1 MSRTK
6 LFVIAALMSFALVG
20 IIYMQVNWILHDYE
34 VIQQQFNTR
43 VNEALHNVADRLETK
58 EAYSIISNRLVTI
71 NNDSVFSIFRNKEE
85 LTEFPEEPPEPPSAP
100 QPPSQPRISSPSSP
114 LYPPD
119 YPDPLDDESF
129 DEIKMEV
136 RNVGGRKIIL
146 RHNNNVI
153 TIDESANAIIA
164 QSEKLEQKKLLLQ
177 KQREKIDSK
186 LKKFQS
192 VMNDVAIEFATDDR
206 TLQQRVNQRQLDT
219 LIRHELN
226 NKGINI
232 EYGFGVTDD
241 NFGTLAFANKTND
254 AKTLSRSP
262 HVIDLFPNDVFSR
275 PVYLSVIF
283 PQDVKYFLSGMW
295 PMLLSSSAF
304 SLIIVLGLAYTI
316 HIILRQKKLGEI
328 KNDFI
333 NNMTHEFKTPIATIS
348 LASDAVA
355 NPRIYENN
363 ESLTRYMGIIKEEN
377 ARMHKHVETILQ
389 MALLDK
395 KNFNIKSEKF
405 FINELVA
412 KAIEQIKLQV
422 ENKEGKVEF
431 FPADDVGE
439 ITGDYALL
447 LNAVLN
453 LLDNANKYTPE
464 KPEITVTTLR
474 MLSNVRISVKDNGIG
489 MSKDIQKNI
498 FEKFYRATSGNVHD
512 VKGFGLGLSFVKAIA
527 LAHKGDVKVTDSTPG
542 KGTTI
547 ELIIPISNYV
557 SNS

>member
-355 NPRIYENN
+355 NPRIYENK

>member
-1 MSRTK
+1 MSRTR
-6 LFVIAALMSFALVG
+6 LFVIAALMSVALVG

-34 VIQQQFNTR
+34 VIQEQFNTR
-43 VNEALHNVADRLETK
+43 VNEAMHNVADRLETK

-71 NNDSVFSIFRNKEE
+71 NNDSVFSVFRNKES
-85 LTEFPEEPPEPPSAP
+85 LTEFPAEPPEPPS
-100 QPPSQPRISSPSSP
+100 PPDVPKISSTSSP

-119 YPDPLDDESF
+119 YPDPLDDEGF

-164 QSEKLEQKKLLLQ
+164 QSEKLEQKKQLLQ

-192 VMNDVAIEFATDDR
+192 VMNEVAIEFATDDR
-206 TLQQRVNQRQLDT
+206 TLQQRVNQKQLDS
-219 LIRHELN
+219 LIHHELN

-232 EYGFGVTDD
+232 EYDYGVTDD
-241 NFGTLAFANKTND
+241 NFSTLAFANKSKDTK
-254 AKTLSRSP
+254 ALSQS
-262 HVIDLFPNDVFSR
+262 HHIVDLFPNDVFSQ
-275 PVYLSVIF
+275 PVYLAIVF

-304 SLIIVLGLAYTI
+304 SIIIVLGLAYTI

-355 NPRIYENN
+355 NPKIYENK
-363 ESLTRYMGIIKEEN
+363 ESITRYMGIIKEEN

-395 KNFNIKSEKF
+395 KNFNIKSERIL
-405 FINELVA
+405 INELVT
-412 KAIEQIKLQV
+412 KAVEQIRLQI
-422 ENKEGKVEF
+422 ENKEGRIEF
-431 FPADDVGE
+431 KPADNVGE

-447 LNAVLN
+447 LNSVLN

-464 KPEITVTTLR
+464 KPEIIVTTYL
-474 MLSNVRISVKDNGIG
+474 LLNTVHISVKDNGIG
-489 MSKDIQKNI
+489 MSKEVQKNI

-527 LAHKGDVKVTDSTPG
+527 LAHKGDVRVTESIPG

-547 ELIIPISNYV
+547 ELIIPV
-557 SNS
+557 SHTTSHL

>member
-1 MSRTK
+1 MS
-6 LFVIAALMSFALVG
+6 VALVG

-34 VIQQQFNTR
+34 VIQEQFNTR
-43 VNEALHNVADRLETK
+43 VNEAMINVADRLETK

-71 NNDSVFSIFRNKEE
+71 NNDSVFSVFRNKES
-85 LTEFPEEPPEPPSAP
+85 LTEFPAEPPEPPIPPDAP
-100 QPPSQPRISSPSSP
+100 KISSTSSP

-192 VMNDVAIEFATDDR
+192 VMNEVAIEFATDDR
-206 TLQQRVNQRQLDT
+206 TLQQRVNQKQLDS

-232 EYGFGVTDD
+232 EYDYGVSDD
-241 NFGTLAFANKTND
+241 NFSTLKYANKSKD
-254 AKTLSRSP
+254 AKALSISR
-262 HVIDLFPNDVFSR
+262 HIVDLFPNDVFSQ
-275 PVYLSVIF
+275 PVYLSIVF

-355 NPRIYENN
+355 NPKIYENK
-363 ESLTRYMGIIKEEN
+363 ESVTRYMGIIKEEN

-395 KNFNIKSEKF
+395 KHFNIKSERF
-405 FINELVA
+405 LINELVA
-412 KAIEQIKLQV
+412 KAVEQIRLQI
-422 ENKEGKVEF
+422 ENKEGRIEF
-431 FPADDVGE
+431 IPADNVGE

-447 LNAVLN
+447 LNSVLN

-464 KPEITVTTLR
+464 RPEIIVATHLLLNSVH
-474 MLSNVRISVKDNGIG
+474 ISVKDNGIG
-489 MSKDIQKNI
+489 MSKEVQKNI

-527 LAHKGDVKVTDSTPG
+527 LAHKGDVRVTESSPG
-542 KGTTI
+542 KGTHI
-547 ELIIPISNYV
+547 ELIIPVLNTTSHL
-557 SNS
+557 

>member
-1 MSRTK
+1 MNKNKIIILSACMA
-6 LFVIAALMSFALVG
+6 IALIG
-20 IIYMQVNWILHDYE
+20 IIAMQVNWILHDYE
-34 VIQQQFNTR
+34 VIQEQFNTR
-43 VNEALHNVADRLETK
+43 VNEAMHNVADRLETK

-71 NNDSVFSIFRNKEE
+71 NNDSVFSVFRNKES
-85 LTEFPEEPPEPPSAP
+85 LTEFPAEPPEPPS
-100 QPPSQPRISSPSSP
+100 PPDVPKISSTSSP

-119 YPDPLDDESF
+119 YPDPLDDEGF

-164 QSEKLEQKKLLLQ
+164 QSEKLEQKKQLLQ

-192 VMNDVAIEFATDDR
+192 VMNEVAIEFATDDR
-206 TLQQRVNQRQLDT
+206 TLQQRVNQKQLDS
-219 LIRHELN
+219 LIHHELN

-232 EYGFGVTDD
+232 EYDYGVTDD
-241 NFGTLAFANKTND
+241 NFSTLAFANKSKDTK
-254 AKTLSRSP
+254 ALSQS
-262 HVIDLFPNDVFSR
+262 HHIVDLFPNDVFSQ
-275 PVYLSVIF
+275 PVYLAIVF

-304 SLIIVLGLAYTI
+304 SIIIVLGLAYTI

-355 NPRIYENN
+355 NPKIYENK
-363 ESLTRYMGIIKEEN
+363 ESITRYMGIIKEEN

-395 KNFNIKSEKF
+395 KNFNIKSERIL
-405 FINELVA
+405 INELVT
-412 KAIEQIKLQV
+412 KAVEQIRLQI
-422 ENKEGKVEF
+422 ENKEGRIEF
-431 FPADDVGE
+431 KPADNVGE

-447 LNAVLN
+447 LNSVLN

-464 KPEITVTTLR
+464 KPEIIVTTYL
-474 MLSNVRISVKDNGIG
+474 LLNTVHISVKDNGIG
-489 MSKDIQKNI
+489 MSKEVQKNI

-527 LAHKGDVKVTDSTPG
+527 LAHKGDVRVTESIPG

-547 ELIIPISNYV
+547 ELIIPV
-557 SNS
+557 SHTTSHL

>member
-1 MSRTK
+1 MSRTR
-6 LFVIAALMSFALVG
+6 LFVIAALMSVALVG
-20 IIYMQVNWILHDYE
+20 IIYMQVNWIVHDYE
-34 VIQQQFNTR
+34 VIQEQFNTR

-71 NNDSVFSIFRNKEE
+71 NNDSVFSVFRNKES
-85 LTEFPEEPPEPPSAP
+85 LTEFPEEPPEPPL
-100 QPPSQPRISSPSSP
+100 PPKISSVSSP

-153 TIDESANAIIA
+153 TIDESSNAIIA
-164 QSEKLEQKKLLLQ
+164 QTEKLEQKKLLLQ

-192 VMNDVAIEFATDDR
+192 VMNEVAIEFATDDR
-206 TLQQRVNQRQLDT
+206 TLQQRVNQKQLDS

-232 EYGFGVTDD
+232 EYDYGVSDD
-241 NFGTLAFANKTND
+241 NFSTLAYANRGKD
-254 AKTLSRSP
+254 VKALSQS
-262 HVIDLFPNDVFSR
+262 HHIVDLFPNDVFSQ
-275 PVYLSVIF
+275 PVFLSVIF

-316 HIILRQKKLGEI
+316 HVILRQKKLGEI

-355 NPRIYENN
+355 NPKIYENKD
-363 ESLTRYMGIIKEEN
+363 SVARYMGIIKEEN

-395 KNFNIKSEKF
+395 KNFNIKSERIL
-405 FINELVA
+405 INELVA
-412 KAIEQIKLQV
+412 KAVEQIRLQV
-422 ENKEGKVEF
+422 ENKEGKIEF
-431 FPADDVGE
+431 APADTVGE

-464 KPEITVTTLR
+464 KPEIIVTTQL
-474 MLSNVRISVKDNGIG
+474 LLNAVHISVKDNGIG
-489 MSKDIQKNI
+489 MSKDVQKNI

-527 LAHKGDVKVTDSTPG
+527 LAHKGDVRVTESTPG

-547 ELIIPISNYV
+547 QLIIPVSS
-557 SNS
+557 SNSQS

>member
-1 MSRTK
+1 MSRTR
-6 LFVIAALMSFALVG
+6 LFVIAALMSLALVG

-34 VIQQQFNTR
+34 VIQEQFNTR
-43 VNEALHNVADRLETK
+43 VNEAMHNVADRLETK

-71 NNDSVFSIFRNKEE
+71 NNDSVFSVFRNKES
-85 LTEFPEEPPEPPSAP
+85 LTEFPAEPPEPPS
-100 QPPSQPRISSPSSP
+100 PPDVPKISSTSSP

-119 YPDPLDDESF
+119 YPDPLDDEGF

-164 QSEKLEQKKLLLQ
+164 QSEKLEQKKQLLQ

-192 VMNDVAIEFATDDR
+192 VMNEVAIEFATDDR
-206 TLQQRVNQRQLDT
+206 TLQQRVNQKQLDS
-219 LIRHELN
+219 LIHHELN

-232 EYGFGVTDD
+232 EYDYGVTDD
-241 NFGTLAFANKTND
+241 NFSTLAFANKSKDTK
-254 AKTLSRSP
+254 ALSQS
-262 HVIDLFPNDVFSR
+262 HHIVDLFPNDVFSQ
-275 PVYLSVIF
+275 PVYLAIVF

-304 SLIIVLGLAYTI
+304 SIIIVLGLAYTI

-355 NPRIYENN
+355 NPKIYENK
-363 ESLTRYMGIIKEEN
+363 ESITRYMGIIKEEN

-395 KNFNIKSEKF
+395 KNFNIKSERIL
-405 FINELVA
+405 INELVT
-412 KAIEQIKLQV
+412 KAVEQIRLQI
-422 ENKEGKVEF
+422 ENKEGRIEF
-431 FPADDVGE
+431 KPADNVGE

-447 LNAVLN
+447 LNSVLN

-464 KPEITVTTLR
+464 KPEIIVTTYL
-474 MLSNVRISVKDNGIG
+474 LLNTVHISVKDNGIG
-489 MSKDIQKNI
+489 MSKEVQKNI

-527 LAHKGDVKVTDSTPG
+527 LAHKGDVRVTESIPG

-547 ELIIPISNYV
+547 ELIIPV
-557 SNS
+557 SHTTSHL

>member
-1 MSRTK
+1 MSKTR
-6 LFVIAALMSFALVG
+6 LFVIAALMSVALVG

-34 VIQQQFNTR
+34 VIQEQFNTR
-43 VNEALHNVADRLETK
+43 VNEAMHNVADRLETK

-71 NNDSVFSIFRNKEE
+71 NNDSVFSVFRNKES
-85 LTEFPEEPPEPPSAP
+85 LTEFPAEPPEPPS
-100 QPPSQPRISSPSSP
+100 PPDVPKISSTSSP

-119 YPDPLDDESF
+119 YPDPLDDEGF

-164 QSEKLEQKKLLLQ
+164 QSEKLEQKKQLLQ

-192 VMNDVAIEFATDDR
+192 VMNEVAIEFATDDR
-206 TLQQRVNQRQLDT
+206 TLQQRVNQKQLDS
-219 LIRHELN
+219 LIHHELN

-232 EYGFGVTDD
+232 EYDYGVTDD
-241 NFGTLAFANKTND
+241 NFSTLAFANKSKDTK
-254 AKTLSRSP
+254 ALSQS
-262 HVIDLFPNDVFSR
+262 HHIVDLFPNDVFSQ
-275 PVYLSVIF
+275 PVYLAIVF

-304 SLIIVLGLAYTI
+304 SIIIVLGLAYTI

-355 NPRIYENN
+355 NPKIYENK
-363 ESLTRYMGIIKEEN
+363 ESITRYMGIIKEEN

-395 KNFNIKSEKF
+395 KNFNIKSERIL
-405 FINELVA
+405 INELVT
-412 KAIEQIKLQV
+412 KAVEQIRLQI
-422 ENKEGKVEF
+422 ENKEGRIEF
-431 FPADDVGE
+431 KPADNVGE

-447 LNAVLN
+447 LNSVLN

-464 KPEITVTTLR
+464 KPEIIVTTYL
-474 MLSNVRISVKDNGIG
+474 LLNTVHISVKDNGIG
-489 MSKDIQKNI
+489 MSKEVQKNI

-527 LAHKGDVKVTDSTPG
+527 LAHKGDVRVTESIPG

-547 ELIIPISNYV
+547 ELIIPV
-557 SNS
+557 SHTTSHL

>member
-1 MSRTK
+1 MSRTR
-6 LFVIAALMSFALVG
+6 LFVIAALMSVALVG

-34 VIQQQFNTR
+34 VIQEQFNTR
-43 VNEALHNVADRLETK
+43 VNEAMHNVADRLETK

-71 NNDSVFSIFRNKEE
+71 NNDSVFSVFRNKES
-85 LTEFPEEPPEPPSAP
+85 LTKFPAEPPEPPS
-100 QPPSQPRISSPSSP
+100 PPDVPKISSTSSP

-119 YPDPLDDESF
+119 YPDPLDDEGF

-164 QSEKLEQKKLLLQ
+164 QSEKLEQKKQLLQ

-192 VMNDVAIEFATDDR
+192 VMNEVAIEFATDDR
-206 TLQQRVNQRQLDT
+206 TLQQRVNQKQLDS
-219 LIRHELN
+219 LIHHELN

-232 EYGFGVTDD
+232 EYDYGVTDD
-241 NFGTLAFANKTND
+241 NFSTLAFANKSKDTK
-254 AKTLSRSP
+254 ALSQS
-262 HVIDLFPNDVFSR
+262 HHIVDLFPNDVFSQ
-275 PVYLSVIF
+275 PVYLAIVF

-304 SLIIVLGLAYTI
+304 SIIIVLGLAYTI

-355 NPRIYENN
+355 NPKIYENK
-363 ESLTRYMGIIKEEN
+363 ESITRYMGIIKEEN

-395 KNFNIKSEKF
+395 KNFNIKSERIL
-405 FINELVA
+405 INELVT
-412 KAIEQIKLQV
+412 KAVEQIRLQI
-422 ENKEGKVEF
+422 ENKEGRIEF
-431 FPADDVGE
+431 KPADNVGE

-447 LNAVLN
+447 LNSVLN

-464 KPEITVTTLR
+464 KPEIIVTTYL
-474 MLSNVRISVKDNGIG
+474 LLNTVHISVKDNGIG
-489 MSKDIQKNI
+489 MSKEVQKNI

-527 LAHKGDVKVTDSTPG
+527 LAHKGDVRVTESIPG

-547 ELIIPISNYV
+547 ELIIPV
-557 SNS
+557 SHTTSHL

>member
-1 MSRTK
+1 MSRTR
-6 LFVIAALMSFALVG
+6 LFVIAALMSVALVG

-34 VIQQQFNTR
+34 VIQEQFNTR
-43 VNEALHNVADRLETK
+43 VNEAMHNVADRLETK

-71 NNDSVFSIFRNKEE
+71 NNDSVFSVFRNKES
-85 LTEFPEEPPEPPSAP
+85 LTEFPAEPPEPPS
-100 QPPSQPRISSPSSP
+100 PPDVPKISSTSSP

-119 YPDPLDDESF
+119 YPDPLDDEGF

-164 QSEKLEQKKLLLQ
+164 QSEKLEQKKQLLQ

-192 VMNDVAIEFATDDR
+192 VMNEVAIEFATDDR
-206 TLQQRVNQRQLDT
+206 TLQQRVNQKQLDS
-219 LIRHELN
+219 LIHHELN

-232 EYGFGVTDD
+232 EYDYGVTDD
-241 NFGTLAFANKTND
+241 NFSTLAFANKSKDTK
-254 AKTLSRSP
+254 ALSQS
-262 HVIDLFPNDVFSR
+262 HHIVDLFPNDVFSQ
-275 PVYLSVIF
+275 PVYLSIVF

-304 SLIIVLGLAYTI
+304 SIIIVLGLAYTI

-355 NPRIYENN
+355 NPKIYENK
-363 ESLTRYMGIIKEEN
+363 ESITRYMGIIKEEN

-395 KNFNIKSEKF
+395 KNFNIKSERIL
-405 FINELVA
+405 INELVT
-412 KAIEQIKLQV
+412 KAVEQIRLQI
-422 ENKEGKVEF
+422 ENKEGRIEF
-431 FPADDVGE
+431 KPADNVGE

-447 LNAVLN
+447 LNSVLN

-464 KPEITVTTLR
+464 KPEIIVTTYL
-474 MLSNVRISVKDNGIG
+474 LLNTVHISVKDNGIG
-489 MSKDIQKNI
+489 MSKEVQKNI

-527 LAHKGDVKVTDSTPG
+527 LAHKGDVRVTESIPG

-547 ELIIPISNYV
+547 ELIIPV
-557 SNS
+557 SHTTSHL

>member
-1 MSRTK
+1 MSRTR
-6 LFVIAALMSFALVG
+6 LFVIAALMSVALVG
-20 IIYMQVNWILHDYE
+20 IIYMQVNWIVHDYE
-34 VIQQQFNTR
+34 VIQEQFNTR

-71 NNDSVFSIFRNKEE
+71 NNDSVFSVFRNKES
-85 LTEFPEEPPEPPSAP
+85 LTEFPEEPPEPPL
-100 QPPSQPRISSPSSP
+100 PPKISSMSSP

-153 TIDESANAIIA
+153 TIDKSSNAIIA
-164 QSEKLEQKKLLLQ
+164 QTEKLEQKKLLLQ

-192 VMNDVAIEFATDDR
+192 VMNEVAIEFATDDR
-206 TLQQRVNQRQLDT
+206 TLQQRVNQKQLDS

-232 EYGFGVTDD
+232 EYDYGVSDD
-241 NFGTLAFANKTND
+241 HFSTLAYANRGKD
-254 AKTLSRSP
+254 VKALSQS
-262 HVIDLFPNDVFSR
+262 HHIVDLFPNDVFSQ
-275 PVYLSVIF
+275 PVFLSVIF

-316 HIILRQKKLGEI
+316 HVILRQKKLGEI

-355 NPRIYENN
+355 NRKFMRIR
-363 ESLTRYMGIIKEEN
+363 T
-377 ARMHKHVETILQ
+377 
-389 MALLDK
+389 ALHD
-395 KNFNIKSEKF
+395 
-405 FINELVA
+405 
-412 KAIEQIKLQV
+412 
-422 ENKEGKVEF
+422 
-431 FPADDVGE
+431 
-439 ITGDYALL
+439 TWAL
-447 LNAVLN
+447 
-453 LLDNANKYTPE
+453 
-464 KPEITVTTLR
+464 
-474 MLSNVRISVKDNGIG
+474 
-489 MSKDIQKNI
+489 
-498 FEKFYRATSGNVHD
+498 
-512 VKGFGLGLSFVKAIA
+512 
-527 LAHKGDVKVTDSTPG
+527 
-542 KGTTI
+542 
-547 ELIIPISNYV
+547 
-557 SNS
+557 